1 MSGSSR
7 RKCRIGLH
15 PVLRPFQGRTARLRP
30 TMRSQGGFSGSTRR
44 DEFLSPGVPTDC
56 CHRERHARGA
66 RRALPF
72 GVALIGIRTGRA
84 ALFVAAIA
92 FLALSR
98 TLVWAAVPQ
107 GVWLIDSKV
116 AVQIF
121 DCSNLLCGRI
131 LWLQTPRDP
140 QGQLDRDKNNPD
152 PALRQRRLCGLTIF
166 WGLHP
171 EGSDRWGG
179 GRFYNPD
186 DGKTYN
192 VSAELRSADLIVAR
206 IYLGI
211 PLFGQTKFLHRVA
224 HGTSEGWC

>member
-1 MSGSSR
+1 VRVVRRSR
-7 RKCRIGLH
+7 PSVR
-15 PVLRPFQGRTARLRP
+15 V
-30 TMRSQGGFSGSTRR
+30 
-44 DEFLSPGVPTDC
+44 
-56 CHRERHARGA
+56 
-66 RRALPF
+66 
-72 GVALIGIRTGRA
+72 GRA
-84 ALFVAAIA
+84 IRFVAFAT

-98 TLVWAAVPQ
+98 TTVWAAVPQ

-152 PALRQRRLCGLTIF
+152 PVLRRRRLCGLTIF

-186 DGKTYN
+186 DGKTYS

-211 PLFGQTKFLHRVA
+211 PLLGQTKILHRVP

>member
-1 MSGSSR
+1 
-7 RKCRIGLH
+7 
-15 PVLRPFQGRTARLRP
+15 
-30 TMRSQGGFSGSTRR
+30 
-44 DEFLSPGVPTDC
+44 
-56 CHRERHARGA
+56 
-66 RRALPF
+66 
-72 GVALIGIRTGRA
+72 
-84 ALFVAAIA
+84 
-92 FLALSR
+92 
-98 TLVWAAVPQ
+98 
-107 GVWLIDSKV
+107 VWLIDSKV

-152 PALRQRRLCGLTIF
+152 PVLRKRRLCGLTIF

-171 EGSDRWGG
+171 KGSERWGG

-211 PLFGQTKFLHRVA
+211 PLLGQTKILHRVP